1 MGKNKFN
8 LSKRRLAY
16 CISATDRYSLCCLR
30 FTHSVDLHQL
40 LPILRLLTCKF
51 IKAQGST
58 DILTVWPS
66 KRWPHLEAK
75 NGHKWNR
82 GKSLTDSRRMKSQGT
97 LHARKNAW
105 LMKRR
110 TTTNVRLWNIHEI
123 HAIHLLGFLFFN
135 SLPQALLYRVHIIY
149 SFGAV
154 YKTFRLTKNIVY
166 RSLTQRLLRNEW
178 DSGGSYLQ
186 CTSCKRT

>member
-58 DILTVWPS
+58 DILTMWPI
-66 KRWPHLEAK
+66 KRCPHLEAK
-75 NGHKWNR
+75 NGHK
-82 GKSLTDSRRMKSQGT
+82 
-97 LHARKNAW
+97 
-105 LMKRR
+105 
-110 TTTNVRLWNIHEI
+110 
-123 HAIHLLGFLFFN
+123 
-135 SLPQALLYRVHIIY
+135 
-149 SFGAV
+149 
-154 YKTFRLTKNIVY
+154 
-166 RSLTQRLLRNEW
+166 
-178 DSGGSYLQ
+178 
-186 CTSCKRT
+186 

>member
-1 MGKNKFN
+1 MLDLSFQGSKTSETVLISKVINYYKVIKLIKFN

-66 KRWPHLEAK
+66 KR
-75 NGHKWNR
+75 
-82 GKSLTDSRRMKSQGT
+82 
-97 LHARKNAW
+97 
-105 LMKRR
+105 
-110 TTTNVRLWNIHEI
+110 
-123 HAIHLLGFLFFN
+123 
-135 SLPQALLYRVHIIY
+135 
-149 SFGAV
+149 
-154 YKTFRLTKNIVY
+154 
-166 RSLTQRLLRNEW
+166 
-178 DSGGSYLQ
+178 
-186 CTSCKRT
+186 